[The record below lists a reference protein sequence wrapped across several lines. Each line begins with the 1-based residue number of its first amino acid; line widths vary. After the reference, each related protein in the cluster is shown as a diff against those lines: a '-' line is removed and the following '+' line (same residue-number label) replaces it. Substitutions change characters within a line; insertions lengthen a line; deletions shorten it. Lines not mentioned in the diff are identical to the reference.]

1 MTKGTTVLLL
11 ALAAGFGASAAAA
24 DTLRSRL
31 NTDIRS
37 INPGVNRDD
46 STDGVVLHMVEGL
59 VANSANGTPKPLLAE
74 TIETSPDGLTYTF
87 KLRKGVKFHDG
98 STLTAEDVVW
108 NWRRYMDPKTG
119 WLCTGEYNG
128 ANGLKAEIAAPDA
141 DTVVFTLNQPSSVFL
156 AGMARSQ
163 CGQTAIIA
171 RSSVNPDGSFKTP
184 VGTGPFKF
192 GEWRRGEYIRL
203 DRFADYADRG
213 GPADGYV
220 GGKKPLVDAV
230 QFIVIPDDAT
240 AKAALMSGKL
250 DILASV
256 SATDA
261 PELRAKPDI
270 AVTSAPTM
278 MFSTILLQTRDPLL
292 SNVKMRQAIAAALDF
307 RQIAQS
313 VTDGLVP
320 ANASIVATASRYY
333 SSEQKRGFAYDPAKA
348 ARLLKEAGYTG
359 QRIVLMANKNE
370 RDTYETAV
378 IAQSMLQAAGLNVD
392 LEIVE
397 WATQLDRYSKGNYQ
411 MQSFSYSARY
421 DPALA
426 YSAVIGSKDV
436 RPNRI
441 WDNAEAEDLLRKIV
455 ATTKEDE
462 RQVLFD
468 KLHELFLDQAPFL
481 MLFNGVEVSA
491 ASKRVKGF
499 AASTMPKPRLWEVS
513 VSK

>member
-1 MTKGTTVLLL
+1 MNKRTTALLL
-11 ALAAGFGASAAAA
+11 TLAAGFGASAATA

-37 INPGVNRDD
+37 VNPGVNRDD
-46 STDGVVLHMVEGL
+46 ATDGVVLHMVEGL
-59 VANSANGTPKPLLAE
+59 VANSVNGTPKPLLAE
-74 TIETSPDGLTYTF
+74 TIETSPDGRTYTF

-98 STLTAEDVVW
+98 STLTAEGVVW
-108 NWRRYMDPKTG
+108 NWQRYMNPKTG
-119 WLCTGEYNG
+119 WLCTGEYDG
-128 ANGLKAEIAAPDA
+128 TNGLKAEIAAPDA

-171 RSSVNPDGSFKTP
+171 PSSVNPDGSFKTP
-184 VGTGPFKF
+184 IGTGPFKF
-192 GEWRRGEYIRL
+192 GEWRRGEFIRL
-203 DRFADYADRG
+203 DRFTEYTDRG

-230 QFIVIPDDAT
+230 QFVVVPDDAT
-240 AKAALMSGKL
+240 AKAALISGKI
-250 DILASV
+250 DIFPSV
-256 SATDA
+256 TAADI
-261 PELRAKPDI
+261 PELKGKPDLV
-270 AVTSAPTM
+270 VTSAPTM

-292 SNVKMRQAIAAALDF
+292 SDVRVRQAIAAALDF
-307 RQIAQS
+307 RQSAES
-313 VTDGLVP
+313 VTDGLAP
-320 ANASIVATASRYY
+320 ANASLVATASRYY
-333 SSEQKRGFAYDPAKA
+333 SSAQKRGFSCDPAKA
-348 ARLLKEAGYTG
+348 ARLLKEAGYAG

-378 IAQSMLQAAGLNVD
+378 IAQSMLQAAGLNAD

-411 MQSFSYSARY
+411 MQAFSYSARY

-426 YSAVIGSKDV
+426 YSAVIGSKDQ
-436 RPNRI
+436 RANRI
-441 WDNAEAEDLLRKIV
+441 WDNTEAEDLLRRVV

-462 RQVLFD
+462 RQALFD
-468 KLHELFLDQAPFL
+468 QLHGLFLEQAPFL

-513 VSK
+513 VAK